1 MFTVCLQYGAAT
13 KYMSFNP
20 VEGMGVMERAVELTN
35 SGESFVMAT
44 VVWRQGPS
52 SGQSG
57 SRAIITS
64 DGKLHGWIGGAC
76 AEPVLIRE
84 AKKVMDS
91 GKAQLIWLGQE
102 VDFKGMHVPDGVITV
117 PMACQSEG
125 ALQIYVEPVQSS
137 PQVMIVGRSP
147 MAVTLKQLIDVLN
160 WRVQIVDFAD
170 FTMSMINSSTAVIVA
185 TQGHGDEEA
194 TEIALPAAPAYLG
207 VVASRK
213 RGAAV
218 LSYLEDRG
226 FSKTQIDT
234 VNLPAGLDLGHTT
247 HREMAVSILAQLVQ
261 LRAAG
266 SLTQKATPQLLQMVQ
281 ATEVIDLVCGMTV
294 TAEKSNRPFE
304 FEGTVYYFCAP
315 GCRTAFEKDP
325 TSFINQEAKC

>member
-1 MFTVCLQYGAAT
+1 
-13 KYMSFNP
+13 MSFNP

-35 SGESFVMAT
+35 DGESFVMAT

-84 AKKVMDS
+84 AKKVLDS

-102 VDFKGMHVPDGVITV
+102 ADFKGMHVPDGVLTV

-125 ALQIYVEPVQSS
+125 ALQIYVEPVQAS
-137 PQVMIVGRSP
+137 PAVMIVGRSP
-147 MAVTLKQLIDVLN
+147 MAITLKQLIEVLN
-160 WRVQIVDFAD
+160 WRVNLVDFAD
-170 FTMSMINSSTAVIVA
+170 FATSMVNSSSVVIIA

-194 TEIALPAAPAYLG
+194 TEIALPAQPAYLG

-213 RGAAV
+213 RGGAV

-226 FSKTQIDT
+226 FSKSEIEKIQ
-234 VNLPAGLDLGHTT
+234 LPAGLDLGHTT
-247 HREMAVSILAQLVQ
+247 HREMAVSILAEIVQ

-266 SLTQKATPQLLQMVQ
+266 AFNTGNAKKSLAIVS
-281 ATEVIDLVCGMTV
+281 EVIDLVCGMSV
-294 TAEKSNRPFE
+294 VAEKSNRPFE
-304 FEGTVYYFCAP
+304 YEGTTYYFCAP
-315 GCRTAFEKDP
+315 GCRTAFEKNP

>member
-1 MFTVCLQYGAAT
+1 
-13 KYMSFNP
+13 
-20 VEGMGVMERAVELTN
+20 MGVMERAVELTN
-35 SGESFVMAT
+35 DGESFVMAT

-84 AKKVMDS
+84 AKKVLDS

-102 VDFKGMHVPDGVITV
+102 ADFKGMHVPDGVLTV

-125 ALQIYVEPVQSS
+125 ALQIYVEPVQAS
-137 PQVMIVGRSP
+137 PAVVIVGRSP
-147 MAVTLKQLIDVLN
+147 MAITLKQLIEVLN
-160 WRVQIVDFAD
+160 WRVNLLDFED
-170 FTMSMINSSTAVIVA
+170 FTTGMVNSSSVVIIA

-194 TEIALPAAPAYLG
+194 TEIALPAQPAYLG

-213 RGAAV
+213 RGGAV

-226 FSKTQIDT
+226 FSKSEIEKIQ
-234 VNLPAGLDLGHTT
+234 LPAGLDLGHTT
-247 HREMAVSILAQLVQ
+247 HREMAVSILAEIVQ

-266 SLTQKATPQLLQMVQ
+266 AFNTGNAKKSLAIVS
-281 ATEVIDLVCGMTV
+281 EVIDLVCGMSV
-294 TAEKSNRPFE
+294 VAEKSNRPFE
-304 FEGTVYYFCAP
+304 FEGTTYYFCAP

>member
-1 MFTVCLQYGAAT
+1 
-13 KYMSFNP
+13 MSFNP

-64 DGKLHGWIGGAC
+64 DGKLQGWIGGAC

-84 AKKVMDS
+84 AKKVMES
-91 GKAQLIWLGQE
+91 GKAQLVWLGQE
-102 VDFKGMHVPDGVITV
+102 ADFLGMHVPDGVLTV

-125 ALQIYVEPVQSS
+125 ALQIYVEPVNAS
-137 PQVMIVGRSP
+137 PQVTIVGRSP
-147 MAVTLKQLIDVLN
+147 MAVTLKQLIEVMN
-160 WRVQIVDFAD
+160 WRVQILDFAD
-170 FTMSMINSSTAVIVA
+170 FTTSMVNSSSVVIIA

-194 TEIALPAAPAYLG
+194 TETALPAEPVYLG

-226 FSKTQIDT
+226 FAKSKIDT
-234 VNLPAGLDLGHTT
+234 VQLPAGLDLGHTT

-266 SLTQKATPQLLQMVQ
+266 ALTPKSTPNLLQM
-281 ATEVIDLVCGMTV
+281 AAPTEVIDLVCKMTV
-294 TAEKSNRPFE
+294 AAEKSNRPFE
-304 FEGTVYYFCAP
+304 YEGTTYYFCAP
-315 GCRTAFEKDP
+315 GCRTAFEKNP
-325 TSFINQEAKC
+325 SSFINQEAKC

>member
-1 MFTVCLQYGAAT
+1 
-13 KYMSFNP
+13 MSFNP

-84 AKKVMDS
+84 AKKVLDS

-102 VDFKGMHVPDGVITV
+102 ADFKGMHVPDGVLTV

-125 ALQIYVEPVQSS
+125 ALQIYVEPVQAS
-137 PQVMIVGRSP
+137 PAVVIVGRSP
-147 MAVTLKQLIDVLN
+147 MAITLKQLIEVLN
-160 WRVQIVDFAD
+160 WRVNLLDFED
-170 FTMSMINSSTAVIVA
+170 FTTGMVNSSSVVIIA

-194 TEIALPAAPAYLG
+194 TEIALPAHPAYLG

-213 RGAAV
+213 RGGAV
-218 LSYLEDRG
+218 LSYLQDRG
-226 FSKTQIDT
+226 FSQSEIEKIQ
-234 VNLPAGLDLGHTT
+234 LPVGLDLGHTT
-247 HREMAVSILAQLVQ
+247 HREMAVSILAELVQ

-266 SLTQKATPQLLQMVQ
+266 AFKNASTKKVLPMVQ
-281 ATEVIDLVCGMTV
+281 FAEVIDLVCGMSV
-294 TAEKSNRPFE
+294 SAQKSNRPFD
-304 FEGTVYYFCAP
+304 FQGTTYYFCAP

>member
-1 MFTVCLQYGAAT
+1 
-13 KYMSFNP
+13 
-20 VEGMGVMERAVELTN
+20 MEA
-35 SGESFVMAT
+35 
-44 VVWRQGPS
+44 
-52 SGQSG
+52 
-57 SRAIITS
+57 
-64 DGKLHGWIGGAC
+64 
-76 AEPVLIRE
+76 
-84 AKKVMDS
+84 

-102 VDFKGMHVPDGVITV
+102 SDFKGMHVPDGVLTV

-125 ALQIYVEPVQSS
+125 ALQIYVEPVQAS

-147 MAVTLKQLIDVLN
+147 MAVTLKQLIEVLN
-160 WRVQIVDFAD
+160 WRVQILDFAD
-170 FTMSMINSSTAVIVA
+170 FTTSMVNSSSVVIIA

-194 TEIALPAAPAYLG
+194 TETALPASPAYLG

-226 FSKTQIDT
+226 FAKTQIDT

-266 SLTQKATPQLLQMVQ
+266 SLAQKATPNLLQMAQ
-281 ATEVIDLVCGMTV
+281 PTEVIDLVCGMTV
-294 TAEKSNRPFE
+294 AAEKSNRPFDY
-304 FEGTVYYFCAP
+304 EGTTYYFCAP

-325 TSFINQEAKC
+325 SSFINQEAKC